1 MGFGPFSS
9 ESSTNT
15 TTTTQNAGFSETG
28 GAAISLNLTGG
39 GKRSTVNPTV
49 NILDGGAVKLGF
61 ETANAALDANKYGL
75 DAALDFANVSG
86 QRATESSLDAI
97 KSALDFS
104 ASAFSDA
111 IHTTQDA
118 LRNVSANAADSLASV
133 QQLATR
139 NSATESDKISKLA
152 GYALLAI
159 AALVIVPK
167 VFAK

>member
-9 ESSTNT
+9 ESTTQT

-39 GKRSTVNPTV
+39 GKRSNVAPTV
-49 NILDGGAVKLGF
+49 NILDGGAVK
-61 ETANAALDANKYGL
+61 AAIDANRYGL